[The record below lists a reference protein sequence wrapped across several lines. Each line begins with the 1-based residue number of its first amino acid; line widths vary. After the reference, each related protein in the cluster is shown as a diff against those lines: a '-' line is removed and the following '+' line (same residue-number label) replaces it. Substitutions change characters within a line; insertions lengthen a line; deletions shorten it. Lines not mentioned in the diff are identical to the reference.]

1 MLTIVYFDATEC
13 PNAHSTI
20 NGKNYGP
27 FEGCNDLEEA
37 SISAKIKTLPDYL
50 FSGCAGLKKIE
61 LPEKI
66 TRIGDYAF
74 QNCSILKKVII
85 PETVTTIGE
94 GAFKNSG
101 LTSISI
107 HEFVSEIGE
116 GALDG
121 CKSLSKITLKKKNKH
136 YIMVG
141 SALYTADKSTLVAK
155 PGGR

>member
-1 MLTIVYFDATEC
+1 MLIFIKSEDVK
-13 PNAHSTI
+13 I
-20 NGKNYGP
+20 N
-27 FEGCNDLEEA
+27 
-37 SISAKIKTLPDYL
+37 TLPDYL

-66 TRIGDYAF
+66 TRIGNYAF
-74 QNCSILKKVII
+74 QGCLALKKVSI

-101 LTSISI
+101 LTTISI
-107 HEFVSEIGE
+107 HEFLSEIGE

-121 CKSLSKITLKKKNKH
+121 CKSLTSIKLKKKNK
-136 YIMVG
+136 YYVMVG
-141 SALYTADKSTLVAK
+141 TALYTADKTNLVAK